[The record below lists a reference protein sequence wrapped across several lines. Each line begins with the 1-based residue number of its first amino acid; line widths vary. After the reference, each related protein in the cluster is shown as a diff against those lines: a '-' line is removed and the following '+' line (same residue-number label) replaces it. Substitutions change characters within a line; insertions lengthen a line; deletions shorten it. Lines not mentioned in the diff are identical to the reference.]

1 MGTDKF
7 FGSLIVTTKDLL
19 SFTGITTIPY
29 RAFARCA
36 NLIEMYAPPQIT
48 SCGTYIVGWA
58 SKCKTAIFMPTTP
71 PIISGQTFSN
81 ASVSQ
86 IYVPDD
92 SVEDYKTA
100 SNWSG
105 QASKIKPLSEYGS

>member
-29 RAFARCA
+29 RAFARCD

-48 SCGTYIVGWA
+48 SCGTYIIGWS
-58 SKCKTAIFMPTTP
+58 SKCKTLFFLPTTP
-71 PIISGQTFSN
+71 PTISSSTFNNSN
-81 ASVSQ
+81 VAT

-92 SVEDYKTA
+92 SVEAYKTA
-100 SNWSG
+100 WSG
-105 QASKIKPLSEYGS
+105 QASKIKPLSEYSG